1 MPGDATWTAAD
12 LPDLSGRVFAVTG
25 GNSGIGL
32 ETAREL
38 ARKDGHVVIGCRDE
52 GRASA
57 ALGDIRAAVPNASVE
72 SLALDLASL
81 ASVRAF
87 ADALRARHTRLDAL
101 CNNAGV
107 MALPYRK
114 TADGFEMQIGTNH
127 LGHFALTALLLP
139 VLLATPGARVVT
151 VSSNAHRFGRIDFD
165 DLQGE
170 RRYAKWRAYAQSKL
184 ANLLFTFEL
193 ARRVERAGADLA
205 AVAAHPGYAAT
216 NLPSVAS
223 RMAGSRLG
231 ELAVAI
237 GNRLLAQ
244 PAAMGA
250 LPTLYAAAAPGVR
263 NGEYYGPD
271 GLREM
276 RGHPKRVH
284 ASRRARDPEAAARL
298 WTISEQLT
306 GARFAALGE

>member
-1 MPGDATWTAAD
+1 MPWTIADA
-12 LPDLSGRVFAVTG
+12 PDLTG
-25 GNSGIGL
+25 KRIVITGANSGLGL
-32 ETAREL
+32 EATRHLVSKNA
-38 ARKDGHVVIGCRDE
+38 AIVMACRNTQKGE
-52 GRASA
+52 EAASSVRAKVPSA
-57 ALGDIRAAVPNASVE
+57 SIDVM
-72 SLALDLASL
+72 ALDLSSL
-81 ASVRAF
+81 ASIAAF
-87 ADALRARHTRLDAL
+87 AKALAAKYPAIDVLM
-101 CNNAGV
+101 NNAGV
-107 MALPYRK
+107 MALPRSK

-127 LGHFALTALLLP
+127 LGHFALTAGLLP
-139 VLLATPGARVVT
+139 VLIATPGARVVT
-151 VSSNAHRFGRIDFD
+151 VSSNAHRFGRIEFD

-170 RRYAKWRAYAQSKL
+170 RRYSKWRAYAQSKL

-193 ARRVERAGADLA
+193 ARRIERAGADLT

-231 ELAVAI
+231 ELAVAL

-250 LPTLYAAAAPGVR
+250 LPTLYAAAAKGVR
-263 NGEYYGPD
+263 NGDYYGPD

-284 ASRRARDPEAAARL
+284 ASRPAHDPDAAARL
-298 WTISEQLT
+298 WRVSEQLT